1 MVRFLQNICSGDT
14 WLFTRF
20 DCYGINKRADLH
32 TTIFHI
38 REIIMENIRIQ
49 DDLYTYV
56 NQAKLDELVIPE
68 DMPVAGGFASL
79 STDVEKLMINEFN
92 TMCADASYPN
102 EYMAN
107 ACALYM
113 MAKDVKR
120 KKKHGIKPALKNL
133 AALKKITTLRGYNLH
148 AKELLFKG
156 IALPISIAVEP
167 NMKDTTHHCV
177 MVTGPN
183 VILPDASYYK
193 EGREQQRDQLLNL
206 WTGFAKQVL
215 AIAGHSEEEC
225 EALLKDTLAFDAL
238 VAKYVKSREEWAEY
252 VKMYNP
258 MKTGRV
264 AGMVKPLNLKKLL
277 TDLFGFV
284 PEEIIVAEP
293 RFFKNF
299 KEVFNAETFD
309 AYKNWAYVVT
319 LMGSCSLLSEELRD
333 LGGAFHR
340 ALSGIAANSVP
351 EKFAYQL
358 ASAMYSE
365 PVGLYYGEKYF
376 GEEAKKDITEIV
388 KQIVATYQ
396 KRIATNE
403 ILEQATKEKA
413 ILKLNKMGL
422 KLAYPDRVEEIYNKL
437 VFDKS
442 KSLFDAVSA
451 LKRIRLED
459 NFSKLG
465 KEVDRSHWAMPGHMV
480 NACYDP
486 FVNDITFPAAI
497 LQPPFY
503 SINQTRSENLGGIGA
518 VIGHEISHAFDSNG
532 AKCDELGNLNNWWTK
547 ADEKKFNKKVN
558 AMIKQFDG
566 IELPWGVCN
575 GKFTV
580 SENIADNGGMAV
592 TLDIM
597 SNSEN
602 VSFEEYF
609 SNWARVWCQKAKPEY
624 QALLL
629 QVDVHGPSYLR
640 ANMPPRNF
648 PEWYAAF
655 NVKKTDK
662 MYLAP
667 SKRVIIW

>member
-1 MVRFLQNICSGDT
+1 
-14 WLFTRF
+14 
-20 DCYGINKRADLH
+20 
-32 TTIFHI
+32 
-38 REIIMENIRIQ
+38 MEKIRIQ

-56 NQAKLDELVIPE
+56 NQEKLDELVIPA
-68 DMPVAGGFASL
+68 DMPVAGGFATL
-79 STDVEKLMINEFN
+79 STDVEKLMISEFN
-92 TMCADASYPN
+92 TMSKEANYPN
-102 EYMAN
+102 EHLAR
-107 ACALYM
+107 ACTLFAL
-113 MAKDVKR
+113 AKDVKR

-133 AALKKITTLRGYNLH
+133 SILKKLNSLRGYNLH
-148 AKELLFKG
+148 AKELILKG
-156 IALPISIAVEP
+156 ISMPVSIAVEP

-177 MVTGPN
+177 MIQGPG
-183 VILPDASYYK
+183 VILPDASYYA
-193 EGREQQRDQLLNL
+193 EGKEQQRDMLLNL
-206 WTGFAKQVL
+206 WSGSAKQVL
-215 AIAGHSEEEC
+215 SIAGHSEEEV
-225 EALLKDTLAFDAL
+225 EKLIQDTLAFDAL
-238 VAKYVKSREEWAEY
+238 VAKYVKSNEEWSEY
-252 VKMYNP
+252 TKMYNP

-293 RFFKNF
+293 RYFKHF
-299 KEVFNAETFD
+299 KEVFNQDTFEM
-309 AYKNWAYVVT
+309 YKNWAYVLT
-319 LMGSCSLLSEELRD
+319 LMNGCSLLSEELRD
-333 LGGAFHR
+333 LGGAFYR
-340 ALSGIAANSVP
+340 ALSGIAAVSSA

-358 ASAMYSE
+358 ASGMYSE

-376 GEEAKKDITEIV
+376 GEEAKKDIIDIV
-388 KQIVATYQ
+388 RQIVATYQ
-396 KRIATNE
+396 KRIATND
-403 ILEQATKEKA
+403 ILEQATKDKA
-413 ILKLNKMGL
+413 ILKLSKMGI
-422 KLAYPDRVEEIYNKL
+422 KMGYPDRVEDLYTKL
-437 VFDKS
+437 VFDES
-442 KSLFDAVSA
+442 KSLYDIVRS
-451 LKRIRLED
+451 LKQIRMEE
-459 NFSKLG
+459 NFAKLG
-465 KEVDRSHWAMPGHMV
+465 QEVDRSHWAMPGHMV

-503 SINQTRSENLGGIGA
+503 SIHQTRSENLGGIGA

-547 ADEKKFNKKVN
+547 SDERKFNKKVN
-558 AMIKQFDG
+558 AMIRQFDG
-566 IELPWGVCN
+566 IELPWGTVN

-629 QVDVHGPSYLR
+629 QVDVHGPAYLR

-655 NVKKTDK
+655 GVKKSDK

-667 SKRVIIW
+667 YKRVVIW

>member
-1 MVRFLQNICSGDT
+1 
-14 WLFTRF
+14 
-20 DCYGINKRADLH
+20 
-32 TTIFHI
+32 
-38 REIIMENIRIQ
+38 MEKIRIQ

-56 NQAKLDELVIPE
+56 NQAKLEELVIPD
-68 DMPVAGGFASL
+68 DMPVAGGFAAL
-79 STDVEKLMINEFN
+79 GLDVEKLMIGEFN
-92 TMCADASYPN
+92 TMCKEKAYPN
-102 EYMAN
+102 AYLES
-107 ACALYM
+107 ACKLYM
-113 MAKDVKR
+113 LAKDVKR

-133 AALKKITTLRGYNLH
+133 AILKKLGTLRGYNLH
-148 AKELLFKG
+148 LKELLFKG
-156 IALPISIAVEP
+156 IELPLNIMVEP

-177 MVTGPN
+177 MVQGPS
-183 VILPDASYYK
+183 VILPDASYYA
-193 EGREQQRDQLLNL
+193 EGKEQQRDQLLAL
-206 WTGFAKQVL
+206 WCGFARQVL
-215 AIAGHSEEEC
+215 AIAGHDEAEC
-225 EALLKDTLAFDAL
+225 DALIKDTLAFDAL
-238 VAKYVKSREEWAEY
+238 VAKFVKSQEEWSEY
-252 VKMYNP
+252 TKMYNP
-258 MKTGRV
+258 MRTGRL

-277 TDLFGFV
+277 SDLFGYV

-293 RFFKNF
+293 RYFKNF
-299 KEVFNAETFD
+299 KEVFNPDTFEM
-309 AYKNWAYVVT
+309 YKNWAYVVT

-333 LGGAFHR
+333 LGGGFRR
-340 ALSGIAANSVP
+340 ALSGIAANSSA

-358 ASAMYSE
+358 ASGMYSE

-396 KRIATNE
+396 KRIAEND
-403 ILEQATKEKA
+403 ILTQATKEKA
-413 ILKLNKMGL
+413 ILKLSKMGL
-422 KLAYPDRVEEIYNKL
+422 KLAYPDRVEEIYSKM
-437 VFDKS
+437 VFDES
-442 KSLFDAVSA
+442 KSLFDIVSA
-451 LKRIRLED
+451 LRKIRMEE
-459 NFSKLG
+459 NFAKLG
-465 KEVDRSHWAMPGHMV
+465 KEVDRTHWAMPGHMV

-497 LQPPFY
+497 LQAPFY

-547 ADEKKFNKKVN
+547 ADERKFNKKVK
-558 AMIKQFDG
+558 AMVEQFDG

-597 SNSEN
+597 SHSEG

-609 SNWARVWCQKAKPEY
+609 ANWARVWCQKAKPEY

-629 QVDVHGPSYLR
+629 QVDVHGPCYLR

-648 PEWYAAF
+648 PEWYTTF
-655 NVKKTDK
+655 KVKKTDG

-667 SKRVIIW
+667 SKRVVIW

>member
-1 MVRFLQNICSGDT
+1 
-14 WLFTRF
+14 
-20 DCYGINKRADLH
+20 
-32 TTIFHI
+32 
-38 REIIMENIRIQ
+38 MEKIRIQ

-56 NQAKLDELVIPE
+56 NQAKLDELVIPD
-68 DMPVAGGFASL
+68 DMPVAGGFAAL
-79 STDVEKLMINEFN
+79 MTDVEKLMIGEFN
-92 TMCADASYPN
+92 DMCKAKAYPN
-102 EYMAN
+102 DHLAR
-107 ACALYM
+107 ACALYAL
-113 MAKDVKR
+113 AKDVKR
-120 KKKHGIKPALKNL
+120 KKKQGIKPALKNL
-133 AALKKITTLRGYNLH
+133 AILKKAGTMRSFNLR
-148 AKELLFKG
+148 AKELLLKG
-156 IALPISIAVEP
+156 INLPLNIMVEP

-177 MVTGPN
+177 MIQGAS
-183 VILPDASYYK
+183 VILPDVSYYK
-193 EGREQQRDQLLNL
+193 NEQQRDMMLGM
-206 WTGFAKQVL
+206 WSGFAKQVL
-215 AIAGHSEEEC
+215 TIAGHSEEESD
-225 EALLKDTLAFDAL
+225 ALLKDTLAFDAL
-238 VAKYVKSREEWAEY
+238 IAKFAKSQEEWSEY

-264 AGMVKPLNLKKLL
+264 AGMVKPLNFKRLL
-277 TDLFGFV
+277 TDIFGFV
-284 PEEIIVAEP
+284 PEEIIVTEP
-293 RFFKNF
+293 RYFKNF
-299 KEVFNAETFD
+299 KEIFNADTFES
-309 AYKNWAYVVT
+309 YKSWAYVTT
-319 LMGSCSLLSEELRD
+319 LMGNCSLLSEELRD

-340 ALSGIAANSVP
+340 ALSGIAAVSSA

-358 ASAMYSE
+358 ASSMYSE

-388 KQIVATYQ
+388 QQIVATYQ
-396 KRIATNE
+396 KRIETND
-403 ILEQATKEKA
+403 ILEPATKEKA
-413 ILKLNKMGL
+413 ILKLSKMGL
-422 KLAYPDRVEEIYNKL
+422 KLGYPDRVEEIYSKL
-437 VFDKS
+437 VFDES
-442 KSLFDAVSA
+442 KSLFDAVSS
-451 LKRIRLED
+451 LNRVRMEE
-459 NFSKLG
+459 NFAKLG
-465 KEVDRSHWAMPGHMV
+465 KEVDRTHWAMPGHMV

-503 SINQTRSENLGGIGA
+503 SIKQTRSENLGGIGA

-547 ADEKKFNKKVN
+547 ADERKFNKKVN

-609 SNWARVWCQKAKPEY
+609 ANWARVWCQKAKPEY

-629 QVDVHGPSYLR
+629 QVDVHGPNILR

-655 NVKKTDK
+655 NVKKSDG

-667 SKRVIIW
+667 SKRVVIW

>member
-1 MVRFLQNICSGDT
+1 
-14 WLFTRF
+14 
-20 DCYGINKRADLH
+20 
-32 TTIFHI
+32 
-38 REIIMENIRIQ
+38 MEKVRIQ

-56 NQAKLDELVIPE
+56 NQAKLDELVIPD
-68 DMPVAGGFASL
+68 DMPVAGGFSAL

-92 TMCADASYPN
+92 TMCKDASYPD
-102 EYMAN
+102 EHLER
-107 ACALYM
+107 ACTLFTV
-113 MAKDVKR
+113 AKDVKR
-120 KKKHGIKPALKNL
+120 KKNQGIKPALKSL
-133 AALKKITTLRGYNLH
+133 AVLKKITTMRGYNLH
-148 AKELLFKG
+148 AKELILKG
-156 IALPISIAVEP
+156 IAMPLSIAVEP
-167 NMKDTTHHCV
+167 NMKDTKHHCV
-177 MVTGPN
+177 MVQGPS

-193 EGREQQRDQLLNL
+193 EGREQQKEMLLNM
-206 WTGFAKQVL
+206 WSGFTKQVL
-215 AIAGHSEEEC
+215 LIAGHSEEEC
-225 EALLKDTLAFDAL
+225 NDLLKDTLAFDAL
-238 VAKYVKSREEWAEY
+238 IAKYVKTSEEWSEY

-258 MKTGRV
+258 VKTGRL
-264 AGMVKPLNLKKLL
+264 AGMVKPMNLKKLL
-277 TDLFGFV
+277 KDIFGLI

-299 KEVFNAETFD
+299 KEVFNEDTFE
-309 AYKNWAYVVT
+309 AYKKWAYVTT

-340 ALSGIAANSVP
+340 ALSGIAAVSSP

-358 ASAMYSE
+358 ASSMYSE
-365 PVGLYYGEKYF
+365 PVGLYYGKKYF

-396 KRIATNE
+396 KRIMTND
-403 ILEQATKEKA
+403 ILEQATKDKA
-413 ILKLNKMGL
+413 ILKLSTMGL
-422 KLAYPDRVEEIYNKL
+422 KLAYPDRVEAIYDKL

-442 KSLFDAVSA
+442 KSLFDIVSA
-451 LKRIRLED
+451 LRKIRMEE
-459 NFSKLG
+459 NFRKLD
-465 KEVDRSHWAMPGHMV
+465 KEVDRTHWAMPGHMV

-532 AKCDELGNLNNWWTK
+532 AKCDEMGNLNNWWTK
-547 ADEKKFNKKVN
+547 ADERKFNKKVN

-566 IELPWGVCN
+566 IELPWGTVN

-597 SNSEN
+597 SNTEG

-629 QVDVHGPSYLR
+629 QVDVHGPCYLR

-648 PEWYAAF
+648 PELYNAF
-655 NVKKTDK
+655 GVKKTDK

-667 SKRVIIW
+667 SKRIIIW

>member
-1 MVRFLQNICSGDT
+1 
-14 WLFTRF
+14 
-20 DCYGINKRADLH
+20 
-32 TTIFHI
+32 
-38 REIIMENIRIQ
+38 MEKIRIQ

-56 NQAKLDELVIPE
+56 NQEKLDELVIPA
-68 DMPVAGGFASL
+68 DMPVAGGFATL
-79 STDVEKLMINEFN
+79 STDVEKLMISEFN
-92 TMCADASYPN
+92 TMSKEANYPN
-102 EYMAN
+102 EHLAR
-107 ACALYM
+107 ACTLFAL
-113 MAKDVKR
+113 AKDVKR

-133 AALKKITTLRGYNLH
+133 SILKKLNSLRGYNLH
-148 AKELLFKG
+148 AKELILKG
-156 IALPISIAVEP
+156 ISMPVSIAVEP

-177 MVTGPN
+177 MIQGPG
-183 VILPDASYYK
+183 VILPDASYYA
-193 EGREQQRDQLLNL
+193 EGKEQQRDMLLNL
-206 WTGFAKQVL
+206 WSGSAKQVL
-215 AIAGHSEEEC
+215 SIAGHSEEEV
-225 EALLKDTLAFDAL
+225 EKLIRDTLAFDAL
-238 VAKYVKSREEWAEY
+238 VAKYVKSNEEWSEY
-252 VKMYNP
+252 TKMYNP

-293 RFFKNF
+293 RYFKHF
-299 KEVFNAETFD
+299 KEVFNQDTFEM
-309 AYKNWAYVVT
+309 YKNWAYVLT
-319 LMGSCSLLSEELRD
+319 LMNGCSLLSEELRD
-333 LGGAFHR
+333 LGGAFYR
-340 ALSGIAANSVP
+340 ALSGIAAVSSA

-358 ASAMYSE
+358 ASGMYSE

-376 GEEAKKDITEIV
+376 GEEAKKDIIDIV
-388 KQIVATYQ
+388 RQIVATYQ
-396 KRIATNE
+396 KRIATND
-403 ILEQATKEKA
+403 ILEQATKDKA
-413 ILKLNKMGL
+413 ILKLSKMGI
-422 KLAYPDRVEEIYNKL
+422 KMGYPDRVEDLYTKL
-437 VFDKS
+437 VFDES
-442 KSLFDAVSA
+442 KSLYDIVRA
-451 LKRIRLED
+451 LKQIRMEE
-459 NFSKLG
+459 NFAKLG
-465 KEVDRSHWAMPGHMV
+465 QEVDRSHWAMPGHMV

-503 SINQTRSENLGGIGA
+503 SIHQTRSENLGGIGA

-547 ADEKKFNKKVN
+547 SDERKFNKKVN
-558 AMIKQFDG
+558 AMIRQFDG
-566 IELPWGVCN
+566 IELPWGTVN

-629 QVDVHGPSYLR
+629 QVDVHGPAYLR

-655 NVKKTDK
+655 GVKKSDK

-667 SKRVIIW
+667 SKRVVIW

>member
-1 MVRFLQNICSGDT
+1 
-14 WLFTRF
+14 
-20 DCYGINKRADLH
+20 
-32 TTIFHI
+32 
-38 REIIMENIRIQ
+38 MEKIRIQ

-56 NQAKLDELVIPE
+56 NQAKLDELVIPD
-68 DMPVAGGFASL
+68 DMPVAGGFATL
-79 STDVEKLMINEFN
+79 GTDVEKLMIGEFN
-92 TMCADASYPN
+92 AMCKEASYPN
-102 EYMAN
+102 EHMER
-107 ACALYM
+107 ACTLYM
-113 MAKDVKR
+113 LAKDVKR

-133 AALKKITTLRGYNLH
+133 AILKKLNTLRGYNLH

-156 IALPISIAVEP
+156 IDLPLNIMVEA

-177 MVTGPN
+177 MVSGPS
-183 VILPDASYYK
+183 VILPDVSYYK
-193 EGREQQRDQLLNL
+193 NEEQKAQLLGL
-206 WTGFAKQVL
+206 WSNFAKQVL
-215 AIAGHSEEEC
+215 IHAGHSEEEC
-225 EALLKDTLAFDAL
+225 AALLQDTLAFDEL
-238 VAKYVKSREEWAEY
+238 IAKYVKSQEEWSEY
-252 VKMYNP
+252 TKMYNP
-258 MKTGRV
+258 MATGRV
-264 AGMVKPLNLKKLL
+264 AGMVKPLNFKKLL

-284 PEEIIVAEP
+284 PEQIIVTEP
-293 RFFKNF
+293 RYFKNF
-299 KEVFNAETFD
+299 KEVFNADTFGI
-309 AYKNWAYVVT
+309 YKSWAYVQG
-319 LMGSCSLLSEELRD
+319 LMDACKLLSEELRD
-333 LGGAFHR
+333 LGGGFMR
-340 ALSGIAANSVP
+340 ALSGIAAMSSA
-351 EKFAYQL
+351 EKFAYQV
-358 ASAMYSE
+358 ASSQYSE

-388 KQIVATYQ
+388 QQIVATYQ
-396 KRIATNE
+396 KRIATND
-403 ILEQATKEKA
+403 ILEQATKDKA
-413 ILKLNKMGL
+413 ILKLSKMGL
-422 KLAYPDRVEEIYNKL
+422 KLAYPDRVEELYDKL
-437 VFDKS
+437 VFDPS
-442 KSLFDAVSA
+442 KSLYDIVHTLHA
-451 LKRIRLED
+451 IRLED
-459 NFSKLG
+459 KFSKLG
-465 KEVDRSHWAMPGHMV
+465 KDVDRTHWAMPGHMV

-497 LQPPFY
+497 LQAPFY
-503 SINQTRSENLGGIGA
+503 SLSQTRSENLGGIGA

-609 SNWARVWCQKAKPEY
+609 ANWARVWCLKAKPEY

-629 QVDVHGPSYLR
+629 QVDVHGPAYLR

-655 NVKKTDK
+655 NVKKTDG

-667 SKRVIIW
+667 SKRVVIW

>member
-1 MVRFLQNICSGDT
+1 
-14 WLFTRF
+14 
-20 DCYGINKRADLH
+20 
-32 TTIFHI
+32 
-38 REIIMENIRIQ
+38 MEKVRIQ

-56 NQAKLDELVIPE
+56 NQAKLEELVIPD
-68 DMPVAGGFASL
+68 DMPIAGGFAAL
-79 STDVEKLMINEFN
+79 STDVEKLMIGEFN
-92 TMCADASYPN
+92 AMCKAASYPN
-102 EYMAN
+102 EHLAR
-107 ACALYM
+107 ACTLYTL
-113 MAKDVKR
+113 AKDVKR
-120 KKKHGIKPALKNL
+120 KKKHGIKPVLKHL
-133 AALKKITTLRGYNLH
+133 AILKKLGTMRSFNLH
-148 AKELLFKG
+148 AKELLLKD
-156 IALPISIAVEP
+156 IAMPISIAVEP

-177 MVTGPN
+177 MIQGPS
-183 VILPDASYYK
+183 VILPDASYYA
-193 EGREQQRDQLLNL
+193 EGKEQQRDMLLSMWSNS
-206 WTGFAKQVL
+206 TKQVL
-215 AIAGHSEEEC
+215 AIAGHSDEEIE
-225 EALLKDTLAFDAL
+225 LLIQDTLAFDAL
-238 VAKYVKSREEWAEY
+238 VAKYVKTSEEWSEY
-252 VKMYNP
+252 TKMYNP
-258 MKTGRV
+258 MKTGRF

-284 PEEIIVAEP
+284 PAEIIVAEP
-293 RFFKNF
+293 RYFKNF
-299 KEVFNAETFD
+299 KEIFNQDTFEI
-309 AYKNWAYVVT
+309 YKKWAYVIT

-340 ALSGIAANSVP
+340 ALSGIAAVSSP

-358 ASAMYSE
+358 ASGMFSE

-376 GEEAKKDITEIV
+376 GEEAKKDIIDIV
-388 KQIVATYQ
+388 QRIVATYQ
-396 KRIATNE
+396 KRIADND

-413 ILKLNKMGL
+413 ILKLSKMGI
-422 KLAYPDRVEEIYNKL
+422 KMGYPDRVEEIYSKL

-442 KSLFDAVSA
+442 KSLFDIVTS
-451 LKRIRLED
+451 LRKIRMEE
-459 NFSKLG
+459 NFAKLN
-465 KEVDRSHWAMPGHMV
+465 KEVDRTHWAMPGHMV

-547 ADEKKFNKKVN
+547 ADERKFNKKVN

-566 IELPWGVCN
+566 IELPWGTVN

-597 SNSEN
+597 SNSN
-602 VSFEEYF
+602 GVSFEEYF
-609 SNWARVWCQKAKPEY
+609 TNWAKVWCQKAKPEY

-629 QVDVHGPSYLR
+629 QVDVHGPCCLR

-655 NVKKTDK
+655 NAKKTDG

>member
-1 MVRFLQNICSGDT
+1 
-14 WLFTRF
+14 
-20 DCYGINKRADLH
+20 
-32 TTIFHI
+32 
-38 REIIMENIRIQ
+38 MENIRIQ

-79 STDVEKLMINEFN
+79 GTDVEKLMIGEFN
-92 TMCADASYPN
+92 DMCKAASYPN
-102 EYMAN
+102 DYMAN
-107 ACALYM
+107 ACTLYRL
-113 MAKDVKR
+113 AKDVKR

-133 AALKKITTLRGYNLH
+133 AILKKLGTMRSFNLRT
-148 AKELLFKG
+148 KELMLRG
-156 IALPISIAVEP
+156 IALPLDFGVNA
-167 NMKDTTHHCV
+167 NMKDTTRHCV
-177 MVTGPN
+177 MLSGPG

-193 EGREQQRDQLLNL
+193 EGREQQRDMMLNL
-206 WTGFAKQVL
+206 WSGFAKQVL
-215 AIAGHSEEEC
+215 TIAGHTEEEAN
-225 EALLKDTLAFDAL
+225 ALLQDTLAFDAL
-238 VAKYVKSREEWAEY
+238 LAKFVKSQEEWSEY
-252 VKMYNP
+252 TKMYNP

-264 AGMVKPLNLKKLL
+264 AGMVKPFNLKKLL
-277 TDLFGFV
+277 TDVFGFL
-284 PEEIIVAEP
+284 PEELIVTEP

-299 KEVFNAETFD
+299 KEIFNTETFEM
-309 AYKNWAYVVT
+309 YKSWAYVTT
-319 LMGSCSLLSEELRD
+319 LMGNCSLLSEELRD
-333 LGGAFHR
+333 LGGAFRR
-340 ALSGIAANSVP
+340 AISGVAANSSA

-358 ASAMYSE
+358 ASSMYSE

-388 KQIVATYQ
+388 QQIVATYQ
-396 KRIATNE
+396 KRIATND
-403 ILEQATKEKA
+403 ILEQATKDKA
-413 ILKLNKMGL
+413 ILKLSKMGL
-422 KLAYPDRVEEIYNKL
+422 KLAYPDRVEEIYSKL
-437 VFDKS
+437 VFDES
-442 KSLFDAVSA
+442 KSLFDIVSS

-459 NFSKLG
+459 NFSKLNQ
-465 KEVDRSHWAMPGHMV
+465 EVDRTHWAMPGHMV

-497 LQPPFY
+497 LQAPFY
-503 SINQTRSENLGGIGA
+503 SIKQTRSENLGGIGA

-547 ADEKKFNKKVN
+547 ADERKFNKKVN

-597 SNSEN
+597 SNSEG

-609 SNWARVWCQKAKPEY
+609 ANWARVWCLKAKPEY

-648 PEWYAAF
+648 PEWYATF
-655 NVKKTDK
+655 NVKKTDG

-667 SKRVIIW
+667 SKRVVIW

>member
-1 MVRFLQNICSGDT
+1 
-14 WLFTRF
+14 
-20 DCYGINKRADLH
+20 
-32 TTIFHI
+32 
-38 REIIMENIRIQ
+38 MEKIRIQ

-56 NQAKLDELVIPE
+56 NQAKLDELVIPD
-68 DMPVAGGFASL
+68 DMPMAGGFAAL
-79 STDVEKLMINEFN
+79 SQDVEKLMIGEFN
-92 TMCADASYPN
+92 AMSDSGEYPN
-102 EYMAN
+102 EHLAR
-107 ACALYM
+107 ACTLFKL
-113 MAKDVKR
+113 AKDVKR

-133 AALKKITTLRGYNLH
+133 AVLKKLGTLRSFNNH
-148 AKELLFKG
+148 AKELILKD
-156 IALPISIAVEP
+156 IAMPLNVMVEP

-177 MVTGPN
+177 MIQGAT
-183 VILPDASYYK
+183 VILPDVSYYK
-193 EGREQQRDQLLNL
+193 NEQQRDMMLNL
-206 WTGFAKQVL
+206 WSGFARQVL
-215 AIAGHSEEEC
+215 AIAGHSEDEINT
-225 EALLKDTLAFDAL
+225 LIQDTLAFDAL
-238 VAKYVKSREEWAEY
+238 VAKHAKSQEEWSEY

-277 TDLFGFV
+277 TDLFGYV

-293 RFFKNF
+293 RYFKNF
-299 KEVFNAETFD
+299 KEIFNPDTFEM
-309 AYKNWAYVVT
+309 YKNWAYVTT
-319 LMGSCSLLSEELRD
+319 LYGSCSLLSEELRD
-333 LGGAFHR
+333 LGGAFRR
-340 ALSGIAANSVP
+340 ALSGIAASSSA
-351 EKFAYQL
+351 EKYAYQL
-358 ASAMYSE
+358 ASSMYSE

-388 KQIVATYQ
+388 QQIVATYQ
-396 KRIATNE
+396 KRIATND
-403 ILEQATKEKA
+403 ILEPATKEKA
-413 ILKLNKMGL
+413 ILKLSKMGL
-422 KLAYPDRVEEIYNKL
+422 KLAYPDRVEEIYSKL
-437 VFDKS
+437 VFDES
-442 KSLFDAVSA
+442 KSLFDIVSS
-451 LKRIRLED
+451 LRKIRMEE
-459 NFSKLG
+459 NFAKLG
-465 KEVDRSHWAMPGHMV
+465 KEVDRTHWAMPGHMV

-547 ADEKKFNKKVN
+547 ADERKFNKKVN

-566 IELPWGVCN
+566 IQLPWGVCN

-597 SNSEN
+597 SNSEG

-629 QVDVHGPSYLR
+629 QVDVHGPNILR

-655 NVKKTDK
+655 NVKKTDG

-667 SKRVIIW
+667 SKRVVIW